1 MQLAKRIEHKLK
13 NAINYFIVL
22 KYNYFNRPL
31 MKLFFSKKKLSNKPN
46 STFKYKFSDVERDIE
61 IKENDQNLKEVVF
74 ACYFTKRLDPQSGVL
89 RSIPDIEYIRP
100 WYDSIKKLD
109 IDGIIIHDGID
120 SDFIKTFQTDKIQF
134 RKYTAGNY
142 AIFDERW
149 ILYYLFI
156 SRTNISFAFFTDIS
170 DVFIKANPF
179 ITFQDKDML
188 YIGRD
193 NANKI
198 RLSEWMMN
206 EIKTF
211 SKESGHS
218 IPKSFKFQELY
229 NVGIV
234 GGERN
239 LILFFLSKVINF
251 FLLTNSEPYKEMTVF
266 NLVIHKYFF
275 PKLHYSPNEPILT
288 NTKKE
293 QHRKNKHLYSGFP
306 LNSGFKDFD
315 MESKAVF
322 IHK

>member
-1 MQLAKRIEHKLK
+1 MHLAKRIEHKLK
-13 NAINYFIVL
+13 NGINYFVVF

-31 MKLFFSKKKLSNKPN
+31 NMLFFSKKKQSAEPN
-46 STFKYKFSDVERDIE
+46 PAYKFKFSDVERDIE
-61 IKENDQNLKEVVF
+61 ISENDQNLKEVVF
-74 ACYFTKRLDPQSGVL
+74 ACYFTKRVDPQSGIL

-109 IDGIIIHDGID
+109 IHGIIIHDGID
-120 SDFIKTFQTDKIQF
+120 SAFITKYQTEKIQF

-156 SRTNISFAFFTDIS
+156 SRTNIRFAFFTDIS
-170 DVFIKANPF
+170 DVFVKANPF
-179 ITFQDKDML
+179 ITFQNKDML

-193 NANKI
+193 NINKI
-198 RLSEWMMN
+198 TLSEWMTN

-211 SKESGHS
+211 SKESGYS

-234 GGERN
+234 GGDRN
-239 LILFFLSKVINF
+239 LILFFLSKVIDF

-266 NLVIHKYFF
+266 NLVIHNYFF
-275 PKLHYSPNEPILT
+275 PKLYYNPNEPTLT

-293 QHRKNKHLYSGFP
+293 QSRKNKHLYSGFP